1 MEASTIK
8 ELFGRRN
15 VRFEIPSYQRA
26 YAWGKQ
32 QLTQFLEDL
41 KDCAG
46 RDYYLGHFLF
56 EQDED
61 TLYVIDGQ
69 QRLTTCVI
77 FFSVILEIL
86 ESRKEEWKE
95 IDGKEKIQD
104 LLGDISDYYIK
115 EARRQKQKF
124 ATVAYDNNF
133 FVDMVIERKNN
144 YSKEELTSAS
154 QIAINEALIFFK
166 RKLQKKPIEDIL
178 LFISS
183 LENAAITT
191 FVVKDKT
198 QACQIFAYQND
209 RGKKLSNLEVLKVYF
224 VLHIYRG
231 LYDEKECEDCISY
244 IEKAF
249 EEIYRYIVL
258 ISINEDAVLR
268 YYWQAFSPRGYNSGD
283 VINEVKEWIDELS
296 QEKVVDEIKQ
306 FVANLSKAFHLVEYI
321 EKDNSFYTANLKLLD
336 NMAMSYPILIKAKL
350 ANVEDEV
357 FKRLIKLMENVT
369 FRVLLVGSRA
379 KIYDRL
385 MSAFWYGSEGYS
397 NNYSRMI
404 RAVIT
409 SIKSG
414 HDWWGAYWGDFAV
427 ERKLKEEN
435 FYYNRVKNYVLWR
448 YEQYLCNDCYPI
460 PKLLYSDVMSGA
472 SIEHIFPKS
481 ISYYNIVNYDGCY
494 GKLVDHYNE
503 WTNKLGN
510 LVLMAKSQN
519 SSLGNKDFAHK
530 LSVYGSDNLL
540 HQQKEIIEFV
550 DDKEKP
556 IWDSTCINK
565 RTEKIIEAA
574 KEIWDLDRI

>member
-385 MSAFWYGSEGYS
+385 MSAFWYGSVEYS

-414 HDWWGAYWGDFAV
+414 YDWWGAYWGDSAV
-427 ERKLKEEN
+427 ERKLREEN

-448 YEQYLCNDCYPI
+448 YEQYLCNDRYPN
-460 PKLLYSDVMSGA
+460 PKVLYSDVMGGS
-472 SIEHIFPKS
+472 SIEHIFPRG
-481 ISYYNIVNYDGCY
+481 ISYANVGSYGGSYDSYNI
-494 GKLVDHYNE
+494 
-503 WTNKLGN
+503 WTDKLGN

-565 RTEKIIEAA
+565 RTKKIIEAA
-574 KEIWDLDRI
+574 KEIWDLDKI